1 MLNAKPFVA
10 GALLALTTAPAFAD
24 YPNRP
29 VNFVV
34 PFPPG
39 DLEDVLTRMIAED
52 FEAKYGVAAAV
63 VNKPSEGGP
72 FPGAAEVAAAP
83 ADGYTI
89 GSFVVDVPVVGPEV
103 GVPGLNPDP
112 FEPLGIFL
120 TYPFVIAA
128 SKSSPYASMEELAA
142 YSAEEPQLLGHFGSF
157 LLPTQA
163 TFAAAKELGF
173 EWGGEASSGALD
185 CNSLAS
191 GDFDVINT
199 TIQLILPCL
208 DDVNILASITESE
221 IPGTTDVP
229 TLQSLAPSLNISLW
243 GVFVDRSPRDF
254 DVERRFEE
262 QHHKEGK
269 GKGKQSTFFAVAN
282 AQRQTDTKQNG
293 RQKIADLRNRP
304 DIEHVIANEFEREH
318 PSGGFFPPTRRAHDL

>member
-1 MLNAKPFVA
+1 M
-10 GALLALTTAPAFAD
+10 
-24 YPNRP
+24 
-29 VNFVV
+29 V

-52 FEAKYGVAAAV
+52 FQAKYGVAAAV

-89 GSFVVDVPVVGPEV
+89 GSFVVDIPVVGPDV

-120 TYPFVIAA
+120 TYPFVIATSA
-128 SKSSPYASMEELAA
+128 DKPYSAMAELAEH
-142 YSAEEPQLLGHFGSF
+142 SRTEPQLLGHFGAF

-163 TFAAAKELGF
+163 TFAAARELGF
-173 EWGGEASSGALD
+173 EWGGEASAGALD

-199 TIQLILPCL
+199 TIQQMLPCL
-208 DDVNILASITESE
+208 DRVKILATV
-221 IPGTTDVP
+221 TDGPISVVPDAP
-229 TLQSLAPSLNISLW
+229 TLASVAPDLNISLW
-243 GVFVDRSPRDF
+243 NGLFVHKDTPA
-254 DVERRFEE
+254 DVREKIIVSA
-262 QHHKEGK
+262 KETMA
-269 GKGKQSTFFAVAN
+269 SAR
-282 AQRQTDTKQNG
+282 AQELAAQTGAIVYWMDAEAAKA
-293 RQKIADLRNRP
+293 RIAS
-304 DIEHVIANEFEREH
+304 DIEASRRIAAMLGE
-318 PSGGFFPPTRRAHDL
+318 